1 MGDFNIG
8 INTAGIEVDKL
19 DEFCNLF
26 DLTSIIKTETC
37 STKNQK
43 ITRLVFDVKTCLFKK
58 PQPLKLELVTIINL
72 FRHF

>member
-37 STKNQK
+37 STKNK
-43 ITRLVFDVKTCLFKK
+43 KFTRLVFDVRASVFSKN
-58 PQPLKLELVTIINL
+58 QS
-72 FRHF
+72 H

>member
-43 ITRLVFDVKTCLFKK
+43 FTRLVFDVRASVFSKN
-58 PQPLKLELVTIINL
+58 QS
-72 FRHF
+72 H